1 MRIALALLSA
11 MTMVSCGPS
20 TPEGPVNVAIIGDA
34 DSLISSGMRL
44 SPAGQHYRAATA
56 EGLVT
61 IDEAGNVVPALAER
75 WIVTDDGLSYI
86 FRLRN
91 SDWPNGAE
99 MTADDIRTA
108 LRRNMRDLR
117 GTSLGLDLSKVDEI
131 RDMTGR
137 VIEITLTSP
146 MPDFLRLLAQP
157 EMGVV
162 LEGGG
167 SGPMVRSDQT
177 DSLPVVLEPIPPE
190 ARGFPAR
197 EEWQSRTRPVAVSAM
212 SAREA
217 VDAFSDGEIDLVL
230 NGTLADLP
238 LADTGPLTRGT
249 IRLDAA
255 LGLFG
260 LIVRSDSGFLAD
272 PARRQAL
279 SLAIDRGG
287 LLQPFNVGGWQS
299 TSWIIPQELA
309 VGVAALGDRWANLSL
324 QQRREI
330 ASRRVAAWEGAQ
342 GEELVLRIGLP
353 EGPGS
358 DTLFEQ
364 LSNGLGQIGIT
375 AVRTG
380 MGEGAELELHDRLAR
395 FYSPRWFLNQFH
407 CRLELGLCS
416 EEVDDLVEQSIVE
429 RDAAVKAQLLAAAH
443 MQLIGSEVFIPLG
456 APVRWSLV
464 RGNIT
469 GFEENRWG
477 LHPLFPLSQ
486 PPT

>member
-1 MRIALALLSA
+1 MRIALFSLAA
-11 MTMVSCGPS
+11 FIVASCGPAA
-20 TPEGPVNVAIIGDA
+20 PDGPVNVAIIGDP
-34 DSLISSGMRL
+34 DGLVSNGMRL

-56 EGLVT
+56 EGLVA

-91 SDWPNGAE
+91 SDWPDGAA

-108 LRRNMRDLR
+108 LRRNLRDLR

-157 EMGVV
+157 EMGIF
-162 LEGGG
+162 LDG
-167 SGPMVRSDQT
+167 SGAGPMVRSDESDGQPLLLT
-177 DSLPVVLEPIPPE
+177 PLPPE

-197 EEWQSRTRPVAVSAM
+197 EQWQSRARQVAVSAM
-212 SAREA
+212 PANSA
-217 VDAFSDGEIDLVL
+217 VDAFAAGEVDLVL
-230 NGTLADLP
+230 NGRLSNLP

-255 LGLFG
+255 LGVFG
-260 LIVRSDSGFLAD
+260 LVVTSDDGFLAE
-272 PARRQAL
+272 PLNRQAL
-279 SLAIDRGG
+279 SLAVDRSN

-299 TSWIIPQELA
+299 TSWIVPRELA
-309 VGVAALGDRWANLSL
+309 TDAAAQGERWPNLSL
-324 QQRREI
+324 EQRRDI
-330 ASRRVAAWEGAQ
+330 ARQRVAAWERAE

-353 EGPGS
+353 DGPGS
-358 DTLFEQ
+358 DTLFTQ
-364 LSNGLGQIGIT
+364 LAGNFTQVGIT
-375 AVRTG
+375 AVRAG
-380 MGEGAELELHDRLAR
+380 LREGAELELHDRLAR

-416 EEVDDLVEQSIVE
+416 EEADDLVEQSIVE
-429 RDAAVKAQLLAAAH
+429 SDAQLKAQFLAMAH
-443 MQLIGSEVFIPLG
+443 NQLIESEIFIPLG

-464 RGNIT
+464 RGDIT

>member
-1 MRIALALLSA
+1 MRIALALFSA
-11 MTMVSCGPS
+11 LALASCGPS
-20 TPEGPVNVAIIGDA
+20 GPDGPVNVAIIGDA
-34 DSLISSGMRL
+34 DSLVSSGMRL

-61 IDEAGNVVPALAER
+61 IDDAGNVVPALAER

-91 SDWPNGAE
+91 SDWPGGAS

-137 VIEITLTSP
+137 VIEVTLTSP
-146 MPDFLRLLAQP
+146 QPDFLRLLAQP
-157 EMGVV
+157 EMGI
-162 LEGGG
+162 LQDGAGA
-167 SGPMVRSDQT
+167 GPMVRSDQT
-177 DSLPVVLEPIPPE
+177 DAQPLLLEPIPPE

-197 EEWQSRTRPVAVSAM
+197 EQWQSRTRRVAVSAM
-212 SAREA
+212 SATAA
-217 VDAFSDGEIDLVL
+217 VEAFSDGEIDLVL
-230 NGTLADLP
+230 NGTLANLP

-260 LIVRSDSGFLAD
+260 LVFRSDDGFLSE
-272 PARRQAL
+272 PVNRQAL
-279 SLAIDRGG
+279 GLAINREN

-299 TSWIIPQELA
+299 SSWIIPQELA
-309 VGVAALGDRWANLSL
+309 AGEAALGDRWANLSL
-324 QQRREI
+324 EQRREI
-330 ASRRVAAWEGAQ
+330 AGRRVAAWESADGK
-342 GEELVLRIGLP
+342 ELVLRIGLP

-364 LSNGLGQIGIT
+364 MNEGLSQIGIT
-375 AVRTG
+375 AIRTG
-380 MGEGAELELHDRLAR
+380 LGEGAELELHDRLAR

-407 CRLELGLCS
+407 CRLELRLCS
-416 EEVDDLVEQSIVE
+416 EEADDLVEQSIVE
-429 RDAAVKAQLLAAAH
+429 NDVTVKAQLLAAAH
-443 MQLIGSEVFIPLG
+443 QQLIDSEIFIPLG

-464 RGNIT
+464 RGDIT